1 MSHAV
6 ELATF
11 LASGSA
17 SGPGKINM
25 LVYDDDTR
33 SISVLLR
40 LPRTVGKASEG
51 LLRTAGIQERRL
63 DCGRM
68 NGTAKQGTDM
78 PTHPPYPQLYR
89 GRSDL
94 DRGLDYRCDR
104 RTDAKAAK
112 LPLAKL
118 NKQGEFVLPL

>member
-1 MSHAV
+1 MPVSRRCNVSHAV

-25 LVYDDDTR
+25 LVYDDIR

-78 PTHPPYPQLYR
+78 PTQGPLIIGGELSTHFWTFWTILDPL
-89 GRSDL
+89 GR
-94 DRGLDYRCDR
+94 
-104 RTDAKAAK
+104 KK
-112 LPLAKL
+112 
-118 NKQGEFVLPL
+118 